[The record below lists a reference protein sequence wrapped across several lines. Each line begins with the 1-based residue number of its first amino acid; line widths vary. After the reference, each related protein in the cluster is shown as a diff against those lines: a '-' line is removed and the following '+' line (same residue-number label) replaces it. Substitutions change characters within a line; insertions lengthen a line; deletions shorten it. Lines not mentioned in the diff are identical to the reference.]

1 MTNFNLGLEFY
12 DDCYPITG
20 NVALYGEN
28 KSFFVYGRFEI
39 RRNNGNIYVSSNKW
53 IREPESKNA
62 NVNEGDVLNYYC
74 NYRLYLDKNIVL
86 TKENYKIR
94 AIEGKAKIDSS
105 FSLTFL
111 SENPVKFSMLPV
123 INNDKNIIYEFILAE
138 E

>member
-1 MTNFNLGLEFY
+1 MTNFNLGVAFY

-53 IREPESKNA
+53 IRESDKI
-62 NVNEGDVLNYYC
+62 NEGEVLNYYC
-74 NYRLYLDKNIVL
+74 DYKLYLDKNIVL
-86 TKENYKIR
+86 TKENFKIR
-94 AIEGKAKIDSS
+94 AIKGRAKINPS

-111 SENPVKFSMLPV
+111 PENPVEFSMLPV
-123 INNDKNIIYEFILAE
+123 INNDKNIVCEFILAE